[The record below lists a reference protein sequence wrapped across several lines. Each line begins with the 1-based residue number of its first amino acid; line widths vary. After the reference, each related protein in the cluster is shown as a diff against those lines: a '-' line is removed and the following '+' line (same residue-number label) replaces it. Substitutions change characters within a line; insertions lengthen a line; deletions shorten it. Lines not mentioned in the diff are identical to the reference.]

1 MHKSVIPFALF
12 NFILYSQ
19 GQPDSWIGI
28 DCGSNKSTATFDLI
42 WDTDEAYIKLGT
54 NHLVPDSTLI
64 SLVIFQTL
72 RVFTDQNKNCY
83 TLPKT
88 SSYGYFIRAAFLYA
102 NYDGQSRPPTFDLEI
117 DGNKWTTVVT
127 TPTDYTFYEILYW
140 SQKRNISVCLATT
153 NKDEIP
159 FISSLEAWPIYY
171 TMYTGLSRD
180 MAWLTTYRYDYGSS
194 NGVLGYAEGDEFN
207 RIWEPIA
214 VAGAVNTS
222 GGSVSSC
229 DENAPETAVED
240 AIESQDN
247 ATSLFLSFGP
257 MKTATP
263 IFIEAYFTQ
272 MGAGPLDTRSFEMY
286 VSENDMGTITT
297 TYYTCST
304 KSLFIQMASN
314 NITIELHPTP
324 ESTLP
329 PIISAIEIYT
339 ATDPLITNGTNQSD
353 LNGLM
358 SFTNAYSRLNG
369 WSGEPCLPTDT
380 VWQWLGCSA
389 TVPPRVTSLYL
400 SGYQLNGGL
409 TNFQQMQALVDIDL
423 SNNSLSG
430 KIPDFLGQLPNL
442 RKLNLSH
449 NDFSGE
455 VPTTIRHNKRL
466 TYDVSGNPNLDLKDG
481 GSSKTA
487 LIVGLAVGIPL
498 LVIAV
503 LLIVFWLRRVRKT
516 ENGSTNPQEHTPPTA
531 PPADDQ
537 QDYIDLKKDET
548 MAPDMNL
555 DELEVVIDK
564 YENGG
569 DHAHALLPS
578 DDDDDCVAVP
588 GDASND
594 ESMVPDLDLDELHE
608 IIQQKKEEAG
618 AQGR

>member
-1 MHKSVIPFALF
+1 MSLVKKDSILLPIEHNQTSMHKLVIPFVLF
-12 NFILYSQ
+12 NLVLYSQ

-42 WDTDEAYIKLGT
+42 WDTDEAYIKSGT
-54 NHLVPDSTLI
+54 NHLVPNSTLI
-64 SLVIFQTL
+64 SLVTFQTL

-88 SSYGYFIRAAFLYA
+88 SSYGYFIRATFLYA

-153 NKDEIP
+153 NKDEFP

-194 NGVLGYAEGDEFN
+194 NGVFGYAGGDEFN

-222 GGSVSSC
+222 GGSVSPC
-229 DENAPETAVED
+229 DENAPETAVQD

-272 MGAGPLDTRSFEMY
+272 MGAGFSDTRSFEMY
-286 VSENDMGTITT
+286 VSGNDMGTITT
-297 TYYTCST
+297 TDYYCST
-304 KSLFIQMASN
+304 KSLFLQMASS

-358 SFTNAYSRLNG
+358 SFTNAYSRLKG

-466 TYDVSGNPNLDLKDG
+466 AYDVSGNPNLDLKDG

-487 LIVGLAVGIPL
+487 LIIGLAVGIPL

-503 LLIVFWLRRVRKT
+503 LLIVFWVRRVRKT

-537 QDYIDLKKDET
+537 QDYIDLKQDET

-555 DELEVVIDK
+555 
-564 YENGG
+564 
-569 DHAHALLPS
+569 
-578 DDDDDCVAVP
+578 
-588 GDASND
+588 
-594 ESMVPDLDLDELHE
+594 
-608 IIQQKKEEAG
+608 
-618 AQGR
+618 R